1 VRRGQNYGWPQLE
14 GSRCTPA
21 RGPNCD
27 PAGTVLPVTE
37 YPTASPN
44 CSVTGGFV
52 YRAGRIP
59 SLQGAYVYGDYCS
72 GKVWA
77 LRHNGASV
85 TEQTEVADTDIR
97 ISSFAMDLAGNIYA
111 LAHSDSGGG
120 IYRISGR

>member
-1 VRRGQNYGWPQLE
+1 
-14 GSRCTPA
+14 
-21 RGPNCD
+21 
-27 PAGTVLPVTE
+27 
-37 YPTASPN
+37 
-44 CSVTGGFV
+44 VTGGFV